1 MGTSSRADENKR
13 LTDPILDLREAES
26 STGRYIRYQ
35 LYDNIRYI
43 YITEQNETPYEGTSL
58 DKCERVE
65 LIINLDVLF
74 RGAQQV
80 SQMHREGEK
89 RKKIT

>member
-43 YITEQNETPYEGTSL
+43 YITE
-58 DKCERVE
+58 
-65 LIINLDVLF
+65 
-74 RGAQQV
+74 
-80 SQMHREGEK
+80 
-89 RKKIT
+89 